1 MVLIL
6 HHYGKVTSAVSK
18 FVGSRT
24 FGIYILQFFP
34 MRLLDCTIG
43 VNRPAIPP
51 FPDGSGMLPVIAMVY
66 LLAVIALSMLAL
78 TLLISMLERVPYV
91 KKLLFQ

>member
-1 MVLIL
+1 
-6 HHYGKVTSAVSK
+6 
-18 FVGSRT
+18 
-24 FGIYILQFFP
+24 

-51 FPDGSGMLPVIAMVY
+51 FPDGSGMLPEIATLY